1 MQTAQTRRQPRQKRA
16 VEKVSRI
23 LDAVEALVSRHGVE
37 ALTTT
42 HVADEAGYAVG
53 TIYQYFS
60 NRTALLIAAHDRLL
74 ERLTGQLA
82 GEADRVLADHSDDLI
97 AALVETY
104 IESAR
109 SQPGYLSLLKFVS
122 LNKSTGDHEAA
133 TDAFAGDLISSIVRA
148 EIPHIDALQMRITR
162 TVVVGLI
169 SVLVDVVL
177 LESDENL
184 RQSYQAEL
192 VAHCTFALQRAARQ
206 SA

>member
-1 MQTAQTRRQPRQKRA
+1 MQTDQTRRQPRQKRA

-23 LDAVEALVSRHGVE
+23 LDAVETLVSRHGVA

-42 HVADEAGYAVG
+42 QVAHEAGYAVG
-53 TIYQYFS
+53 TIYQYFG
-60 NRTALLIAAHDRLL
+60 NRTALLIAAHDRML

-82 GEADRVLADHSDDLI
+82 GEADRVLADHSDDPI